1 MSDCRCCVNPIE
13 WWVLSSTATTQLFIS
28 FWLLFHALVWSS
40 WPLPYEKTC
49 HDLCVCL
56 MTSLLAGRKGDAAA
70 TDALTSRA
78 RFNWFESDNIS
89 CTCPPLSK
97 QFFTASS
104 FGSSRKTTKKIS
116 SMNSFL
122 LPKLFATTI
131 STFVIGWRKNWIES
145 AQLIC
150 MFSVGRTHIIFQT
163 TRADDGRP
171 AGRYT
176 LSEWN
181 RTAGDLVGARSHP
194 SKRVRFR
201 LLRPLIFFEG
211 WLDRS
216 WTTQLSLAM
225 GFHLITRGCISIGDA
240 RYIRETFDYYYY

>member
-78 RFNWFESDNIS
+78 RFNWFESDNIN
-89 CTCPPLSK
+89 CVPLSQNCFSRLAVLVLLGK
-97 QFFTASS
+97 Q
-104 FGSSRKTTKKIS
+104 KKKKIS
-116 SMNSFL
+116 LMNSFL

-131 STFVIGWRKNWIES
+131 STFVIGWRKKKLNWIS
-145 AQLIC
+145 P
-150 MFSVGRTHIIFQT
+150 V
-163 TRADDGRP
+163 
-171 AGRYT
+171 
-176 LSEWN
+176 
-181 RTAGDLVGARSHP
+181 
-194 SKRVRFR
+194 
-201 LLRPLIFFEG
+201 
-211 WLDRS
+211 DR
-216 WTTQLSLAM
+216 
-225 GFHLITRGCISIGDA
+225 
-240 RYIRETFDYYYY
+240 